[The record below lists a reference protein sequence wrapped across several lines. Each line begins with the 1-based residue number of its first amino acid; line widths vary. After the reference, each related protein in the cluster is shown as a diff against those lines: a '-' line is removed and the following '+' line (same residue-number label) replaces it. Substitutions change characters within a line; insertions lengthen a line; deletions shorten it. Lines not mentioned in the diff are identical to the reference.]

1 MIQNRYWGPE
11 FNQKEAKIR
20 KLKAEL
26 ARIDADKQQPSLFAK
41 SPTLHTPTFSTYKPF
56 YTRTSSRQSVDYAK
70 NFGLS
75 HTLYR
80 QTPTPAP
87 PKQKPKPTK
96 TETTEPPPVYQQPP
110 SVPDPQSSKEE
121 TPEPEP
127 KDKTPLHQ
135 YSSQVCSHLSE

>member
-1 MIQNRYWGPE
+1 MIQNIYWGPE

-20 KLKAEL
+20 KLKAKL

-41 SPTLHTPTFSTYKPF
+41 SPTLPLHAPTFNTYQPF
-56 YTRTSSRQSVDYAK
+56 YTPSSSCQPVDYAK
-70 NFGLS
+70 FFGLS

-96 TETTEPPPVYQQPP
+96 TKTTEPPLVYQQPSSIP
-110 SVPDPQSSKEE
+110 GPQSSKES
-121 TPEPEP
+121 TKRQNTFKSVFVPS
-127 KDKTPLHQ
+127 LF
-135 YSSQVCSHLSE
+135 SFI